1 MEYMLFDSANKNVNE
16 VYRVYV
22 YLSTY
27 TMYV

>member
-1 MEYMLFDSANKNVNE
+1 MEYMLFDLANKNVNE

-22 YLSTY
+22 YLSTN